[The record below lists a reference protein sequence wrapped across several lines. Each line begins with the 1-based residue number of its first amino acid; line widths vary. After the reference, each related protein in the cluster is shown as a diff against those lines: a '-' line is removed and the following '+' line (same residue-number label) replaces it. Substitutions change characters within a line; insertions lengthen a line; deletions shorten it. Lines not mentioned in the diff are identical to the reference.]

1 MAGLDKSLAKLSPTR
16 FVLASE
22 QASEKDELADQM
34 PGVSTYPGTPTSGGW
49 VPVLL
54 KAQSHSRPIVIDW
67 ICPMCKRLTGHS
79 RVCPKCGLSI
89 KETPRR
95 KMRPI
100 PRSMKIN
107 RYRKWANEIFG

>member
-1 MAGLDKSLAKLSPTR
+1 MNADTR
-16 FVLASE
+16 RSATFW
-22 QASEKDELADQM
+22 KGADD
-34 PGVSTYPGTPTSGGW
+34 
-49 VPVLL
+49 VP
-54 KAQSHSRPIVIDW
+54 IDIIDW

-100 PRSMKIN
+100 PRSMKIDC
-107 RYRKWANEIFG
+107 YRKWANEIFD